1 MWKKNNDKIL
11 NDRNLIE
18 ECEKAID
25 TLIILGE
32 ADDELTSNLKI
43 IKEKVKYLVPSNDE
57 KIYEFDKRIKNL
69 IEDMRIALVKADR
82 ESMKKLR
89 LILADL
95 RIAIVDRNS
104 RI

>member
-11 NDRNLIE
+11 NDKNLIE
-18 ECEKAID
+18 ECEKAVD

-32 ADDELTSNLKI
+32 DDENLISNLRV
-43 IKEKVKYLVPSNDE
+43 IKEKIKYLVPSDDE
-57 KIYEFDKRIKNL
+57 KIYEYDKRVKNL
-69 IEDMRIALVKADR
+69 IEDMRIALVKGDR
-82 ESMKKLR
+82 ESMKKIKQ
-89 LILADL
+89 ILAEL

>member
-1 MWKKNNDKIL
+1 MWKKNNDRIL
-11 NDRNLIE
+11 NDKNLIE
-18 ECEKAID
+18 ESEKAID
-25 TLIILGE
+25 TLMILGE
-32 ADDELTSNLKI
+32 DDENLISNLRV
-43 IKEKVKYLVPSNDE
+43 IKEKVKYLVPSDDE

-82 ESMKKLR
+82 ESLKKIKQ
-89 LILADL
+89 ILADL

>member
-1 MWKKNNDKIL
+1 MWKKNNDRIL
-11 NDRNLIE
+11 NDKNLIE
-18 ECEKAID
+18 ESEKAID
-25 TLIILGE
+25 TLMILGE
-32 ADDELTSNLKI
+32 DDENLISNLKV
-43 IKEKVKYLVPSNDE
+43 IKEKVKYLAPSDDE

-82 ESMKKLR
+82 ESIKKIKQ
-89 LILADL
+89 ILAEL

>member
-1 MWKKNNDKIL
+1 MWKKNNDKGL

-32 ADDELTSNLKI
+32 ADDELVSNLRV
-43 IKEKVKYLVPSNDE
+43 IKEKVKYLVPSNDD
-57 KIYEFDKRIKNL
+57 KIYEFDRRIKNL
-69 IEDMRIALVKADR
+69 IDDMRIALVKADR
-82 ESMKKLR
+82 ESLKKIK

-95 RIAIVDRNS
+95 RLAIVERNS

>member
-1 MWKKNNDKIL
+1 MWKKNNDKAL

-18 ECEKAID
+18 ECEKAME

-32 ADDELTSNLKI
+32 SDENLVSNLRVL
-43 IKEKVKYLVPSNDE
+43 KEKIKYLVPSNEE
-57 KIYEFDKRIKNL
+57 KIYEFDRRIKNL

-82 ESMKKLR
+82 ESMKKTKQ
-89 LILADL
+89 ILADL

>member
-11 NDRNLIE
+11 NDKNLIE

-32 ADDELTSNLKI
+32 GDEELISTLRV
-43 IKEKVKYLVPSNDE
+43 IKEKVKYLVPSEDE
-57 KIYEFDKRIKNL
+57 KIYEFDKRIKNN
-69 IEDMRIALVKADR
+69 IEDMRIALVKGDR
-82 ESMKKLR
+82 ESVKKIKQ
-89 LILADL
+89 ILADL
-95 RIAIVDRNS
+95 RILIVDRNS

>member
-1 MWKKNNDKIL
+1 MWKKNNDKVL

-18 ECEKAID
+18 ECEKAME
-25 TLIILGE
+25 TLIILAE
-32 ADDELTSNLKI
+32 SDENLVSNLRVL
-43 IKEKVKYLVPSNDE
+43 KEKIKYLVPSNEE
-57 KIYEFDKRIKNL
+57 KIYEFDRRIKNL

-82 ESMKKLR
+82 ESMKKLK

-104 RI
+104 RV